1 MKQLVSTV
9 LLLVLSACAQGAT
22 LLVLGDS
29 LSAAYGMGPR
39 EGWVTLLEERLRQK
53 RFDYNVVNASIS
65 GETTSGGAV
74 RIAELLARTRP
85 DVVVVALGGN
95 DGLRGLPVSQ
105 MKDNLS
111 RIVESA
117 KARGARVLLV
127 GVRVPP
133 NYGAPYVREFEAAFA
148 EVAKRHRVP
157 LVSYILE
164 GVGERRDLM
173 QEDNIHP
180 SAAAQPRILENV
192 WPKLEPLLKKP

>member
-1 MKQLVSTV
+1 MVV
-9 LLLVLSACAQGAT
+9 LLLLSACAQGAT
-22 LLVLGDS
+22 LLVVGDS
-29 LSAAYGMGPR
+29 LSAAYGMGAR
-39 EGWVTLLEERLRQK
+39 EGWVTLLEERLREK

-65 GETTSGGAV
+65 GETTSGGAA
-74 RIAELLARTRP
+74 RIGELLARTRP

-95 DGLRGLPVSQ
+95 DGLRGLPTAQ

-117 KARGARVLLV
+117 KGRGARVLLV

-133 NYGAPYVREFEAAFA
+133 NYGTHYMREFEAAFK
-148 EVAKRHRVP
+148 EVAERHRVP
-157 LVSYILE
+157 LVPYILE

-180 SAAAQPRILENV
+180 SAAAQPKILGNI
-192 WPKLEPLLKKP
+192 WPRLEPLLKNP

>member
-1 MKQLVSTV
+1 MKKLGSAI
-9 LLLVLSACAQGAT
+9 LLLLLSACAHGAT
-22 LLVLGDS
+22 LLVIGDS
-29 LSAAYGMGPR
+29 LSAAYGMGAR

-74 RIAELLARTRP
+74 RTPELLARTQP

-95 DGLRGLPVSQ
+95 DGLRGLPTAQ

-111 RIVESA
+111 RIVERA

-133 NYGAPYVREFEAAFA
+133 NYGAHYVREFEAAFA
-148 EVAKRHRVP
+148 EVAERHRVP
-157 LVSYILE
+157 LVPYILKDI
-164 GVGERRDLM
+164 GERRELM
-173 QEDNIHP
+173 QPDNIHP
-180 SAAAQPRILENV
+180 SAAAQPLILDNI
-192 WPKLEPLLKKP
+192 WPKLEPLLKNP

>member
-1 MKQLVSTV
+1 MKQLASIVF
-9 LLLVLSACAQGAT
+9 LMVLSACAQGAA
-22 LLVLGDS
+22 LLVVGDS

-65 GETTSGGAV
+65 GETTSGGAA

-85 DVVVVALGGN
+85 EVVVVALGGN
-95 DGLRGLPVSQ
+95 DGLRGLPTGQ

-111 RIVESA
+111 RIVGRA

-133 NYGAPYVREFEAAFA
+133 NYGTRYAQEFEAAFREIA
-148 EVAKRHRVP
+148 ERNRVP
-157 LVSYILE
+157 LVPYILE

-180 SAAAQPRILENV
+180 SAAAQPKILENI
-192 WPKLEPLLKKP
+192 WPRLEPLLGKP